1 MATITTPLSNQ
12 AVEHASATSKR
23 GPQWSL
29 LFALLF
35 CVLGFVF
42 SVYLFTGERGQFELI
57 DEMTHF
63 MVARDVL
70 RENAGVI
77 FDAWGRP
84 GNTLAYVFFS
94 ESLEVR
100 RFATLVMSFLV
111 VLFATG
117 IGYHLR
123 VRHLYF
129 VPVLLWLQPW
139 FFGYSFQSLTIVP
152 FMVYLTGAI
161 YFWVRRADLN
171 ERGLGL
177 PDSKKPLGLLGH
189 LRGNAWRWASLL
201 IGMLPITR
209 HEALPLLPLWIVYL
223 YHYEIWAFTKTML
236 KEIRSGWF
244 PAQTPLAEKPRFFS
258 FILPYVPPRGK
269 GYPSR
274 TMLVLWTVLPYLLWN
289 LGAAAVMGRLPV
301 ALLGTDQ
308 ANSIYPNSNF
318 LHYIN
323 PPWQNTIG
331 FFPIWEG
338 IGLVLTV
345 LVPVMLVVAVL
356 ALVMNLRQRA
366 QATTGGKS
374 GGLASIIVFD
384 DRYLWWIPFALYFV
398 IHSVIIA
405 LPRNSLASGGYT
417 YFVLPVSIMLAIF
430 GAITLSWL
438 LEKLARVTRE
448 GASVVTLAVIVLV
461 SLLTLSGNIRPSLA
475 TGQPNRFDVVWEGS
489 ELRRTWNEFSSLMDT
504 PPSWMQSDRI
514 VSMSTLS
521 RYELLNRGYEE
532 QLCPLHLWNRPGN
545 LQLYPNLLPAGTV
558 VWFDN
563 QEDSILQIRNFNMS
577 DYTDSEDW
585 RLLYSWPEPSTNWIR
600 GMAFYQFG
608 RSMPVQQPWLMAF
621 QRTEA
626 NPVRGAEQYADYY
639 CGEVELRQDL
649 IVMRE
654 NVTLY
659 AVDDT
664 DVCYTANP
672 GIRFPLLGYT
682 YDRTQENA
690 KYFLVTIPAS
700 DTDPARI
707 AYAYA
712 EPNADS
718 VRASYDERL
727 IQPVEFTD
735 FQAVTPSADRVCQ
748 TLEEEN

>member
-100 RFATLVMSFLV
+100 RFATLVMSFMV

-417 YFVLPVSIMLAIF
+417 YFVLPVAVMLALF

-448 GASVVTLAVIVLV
+448 GASVIALAIMVVV
-461 SLLTLSGNIRPSLA
+461 GLLTLSGNIRPSLA

-585 RLLYSWPEPSTNWIR
+585 RLLYNWPEPSTNWIR

-654 NVTLY
+654 DVTLY